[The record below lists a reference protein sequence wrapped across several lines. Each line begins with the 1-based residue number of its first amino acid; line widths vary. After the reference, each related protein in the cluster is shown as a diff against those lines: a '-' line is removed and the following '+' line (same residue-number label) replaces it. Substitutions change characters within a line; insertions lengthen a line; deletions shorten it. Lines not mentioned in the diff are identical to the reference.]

1 MPVRYTGVSGV
12 FRHLGLGSGVL
23 ESGFQASG
31 SGDRVL
37 ESGFQASGWW
47 GGRVGGIIAYIG
59 EGGPN

>member
-47 GGRVGGIIAYIG
+47 GGRVGGIIA
-59 EGGPN
+59 